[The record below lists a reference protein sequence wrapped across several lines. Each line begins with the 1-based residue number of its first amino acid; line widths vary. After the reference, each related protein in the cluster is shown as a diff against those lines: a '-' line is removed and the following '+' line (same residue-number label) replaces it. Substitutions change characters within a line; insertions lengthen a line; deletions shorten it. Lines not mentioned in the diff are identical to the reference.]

1 MTIQKET
8 LVPLDESDFI
18 SHSERQKQKIHKL
31 EAALAEKDREHENQ
45 LLQLEKIANEVLDGY
60 KDKVVTLKAE
70 AHFTPNRNL
79 PVRILSA
86 YIEDGFT
93 TDNTAGIPK
102 EERMQRYEFTAGYEF
117 EHEAMQPASKGK
129 WMLVADHREALSCWK
144 QKVADLEYEAAIKKI
159 AALAEKEE
167 KIQAAMEA
175 GKMLKEQRD
184 KAEEQITALTAENK
198 RLKGVLRLM
207 ANAPLLETAP
217 LQQVKAFIRKAQ
229 EALRGEEEK

>member
-1 MTIQKET
+1 MTIQIPPTTTARKWTFET
-8 LVPLDESDFI
+8 AIEQIEFCDYEAIGGWLIWNDAFI
-18 SHSERQKQKIHKL
+18 WLK
-31 EAALAEKDREHENQ
+31 NC
-45 LLQLEKIANEVLDGY
+45 LQ
-60 KDKVVTLKAE
+60 
-70 AHFTPNRNL
+70 
-79 PVRILSA
+79 
-86 YIEDGFT
+86 
-93 TDNTAGIPK
+93 
-102 EERMQRYEFTAGYEF
+102 
-117 EHEAMQPASKGK
+117 
-129 WMLVADHREALSCWK
+129 ADHL
-144 QKVADLEYEAAIKKI
+144 